1 MNTTLLLQN
10 ISRHILLDK
19 TETDFFL
26 SLLEYR
32 KVKKK
37 FCLVREGD
45 IVRHEYFVLRGCFK
59 TYSVDE
65 KGNEHITMF
74 ASEGW
79 WTGNICSFLTGNPSD
94 LYTEALED
102 SEVVQISKENKE
114 RLFEQVPKFERF
126 FRILYQNALMSQF
139 QRINQN
145 LSLLAADKYR
155 HFQAQYPTLEQ
166 RLPQKQ
172 IASFLGIT
180 PEFLSIIRRRQ
191 MTM

>member
-1 MNTTLLLQN
+1 MDLTLLLEN
-10 ISRHILLDK
+10 VKRHITLDK
-19 TETDFFL
+19 TETDYFI

-32 KVKKK
+32 KVRKREI
-37 FCLVREGD
+37 LVREGD
-45 IVRHEYFVLRGCFK
+45 IVRNEYFVLRGCFK

-65 KGNEHITMF
+65 KGHEHITTF
-74 ASEGW
+74 AAEGW
-79 WTGNICSFLTGNPSD
+79 WTGNLRGFLTGQPSH

-126 FRILYQNALMSQF
+126 FRILYQNALVAQF
-139 QRINQN
+139 KRIEEN
-145 LSLLAADKYR
+145 LSLEAAEKYR
-155 HFQAQYPTLEQ
+155 HFQAQYPKLEQ
-166 RLPQKQ
+166 RVPQKQ

-191 MTM
+191 LAK

>member
-1 MNTTLLLQN
+1 MDTTLLLQN
-10 ISRHILLDK
+10 ISRHISLDK

-37 FCLVREGD
+37 DVLLREGD
-45 IVRHEYFVLRGCFK
+45 VVRNEYFVLKGCFK

-79 WTGNICSFLTGNPSD
+79 WTGNICSFLTGAPSN
-94 LYTEALED
+94 LYTEAVED
-102 SEVVQISKENKE
+102 SEVVLISKENKE

-126 FRILYQNALMSQF
+126 FRILYQNALVAQF
-139 QRINQN
+139 KRIEQS
-145 LSLLAADKYR
+145 LSLEAAEKYR
-155 HFQAQYPTLEQ
+155 HFREQYPKLEQ
-166 RLPQKQ
+166 RVPQKQ

-191 MTM
+191 MAL